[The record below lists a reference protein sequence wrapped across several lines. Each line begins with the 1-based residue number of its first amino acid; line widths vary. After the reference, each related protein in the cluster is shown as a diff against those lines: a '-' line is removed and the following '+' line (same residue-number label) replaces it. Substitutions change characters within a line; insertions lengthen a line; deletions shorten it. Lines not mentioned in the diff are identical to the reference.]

1 MALFSPWPSPSPSFQ
16 VLRKF
21 CERSEHLLWYLSSIE
36 DQRSEELRHLGD
48 VVYLDYAGA
57 ALYSRS
63 QILATQDLLLG
74 GFLANPHSCSESL
87 AQVERSRDFVLQM
100 FNVSRKSHTVI
111 FTSGATQSLHLL
123 GEHFCWADCGLFLY
137 ADESHTSVLGLRQ
150 FAGCFGSFALEDLP
164 KLAEERLEA
173 AQLIAGGSA
182 PSAAKA
188 LNLVAFPGESNF
200 SGLRPDLSAVAKL
213 RAGASGGRRWRVLLD
228 AAKLAMTGLDLCK
241 VPADFAVVS
250 FYKIFGYPT
259 GLGALVVRQDA
270 AHLLQPGAKAGAPD
284 SAAGGEGEVRRA
296 PYFGG
301 GAVASISARSEF
313 FVPRPCLS
321 EWLERG
327 TLNFQGIAALPRQ
340 LAALRRLAP
349 DLRRKL
355 HAQAVCREAFLR
367 TRMRRHSNGLRLSR
381 IFGAHEEAR
390 WSELQGPTLALVL
403 FYADGSPIPYGLVHE
418 EAKKRNILLRVGCHC
433 NAGACQRYLNLSDAD
448 VRHFYAAGKVCGDNL
463 GLVDGRHTGVV
474 RLSFGLFS
482 TLKDVGAWLKLLDE
496 CFVDATPEAKEAAGV
511 VREARTECLPSSPVL
526 GHLCSLKV
534 YPVKGCGPLCVRR
547 WPLEG
552 GGFFLD
558 RRWCLVLEKRSRPVS
573 AKQAPRL
580 TTVKMALRRRHGL
593 FVLVLSTK
601 FHPETLELALTLEDS
616 QVLQSCLDPTDF
628 PQEDAVKVPEGKEP
642 SAWFEELLDLRGL
655 RLTAASA
662 CGSSSSAGTGEAPPA
677 GDARKRDFANAEAT
691 LLLVSTASLRDF
703 GRVCGLAV
711 PSDRFRANLEVD
723 FQEPYEEA
731 RWPEGLALSVG
742 SVGFEAAGR
751 CVRCQAVDIDP
762 E

>member
-48 VVYLDYAGA
+48 DVVYLDYAGA

-74 GFLANPHSCSESL
+74 GFLANPHSCSDSL

-270 AHLLQPGAKAGAPD
+270 AQLLQPGAKAGAPD

-301 GAVASISARSEF
+301 GAVASMISARSEF

-327 TLNFQGIAALPRQ
+327 TLNFQ
-340 LAALRRLAP
+340 
-349 DLRRKL
+349 
-355 HAQAVCREAFLR
+355 AFLG

-403 FYADGSPIPYGLVHE
+403 FYADDGSPIPYGLVHE

-448 VRHFYAAGKVCGDNL
+448 VRHFYAAGKVCGDDL

-482 TLKDVGAWLKLLDE
+482 TLKTW
-496 CFVDATPEAKEAAGV
+496 
-511 VREARTECLPSSPVL
+511 
-526 GHLCSLKV
+526 
-534 YPVKGCGPLCVRR
+534 
-547 WPLEG
+547 
-552 GGFFLD
+552 
-558 RRWCLVLEKRSRPVS
+558 
-573 AKQAPRL
+573 AP
-580 TTVKMALRRRHGL
+580 G
-593 FVLVLSTK
+593 
-601 FHPETLELALTLEDS
+601 
-616 QVLQSCLDPTDF
+616 
-628 PQEDAVKVPEGKEP
+628 
-642 SAWFEELLDLRGL
+642 
-655 RLTAASA
+655 
-662 CGSSSSAGTGEAPPA
+662 
-677 GDARKRDFANAEAT
+677 
-691 LLLVSTASLRDF
+691 
-703 GRVCGLAV
+703 
-711 PSDRFRANLEVD
+711 
-723 FQEPYEEA
+723 
-731 RWPEGLALSVG
+731 
-742 SVGFEAAGR
+742 
-751 CVRCQAVDIDP
+751 
-762 E
+762 